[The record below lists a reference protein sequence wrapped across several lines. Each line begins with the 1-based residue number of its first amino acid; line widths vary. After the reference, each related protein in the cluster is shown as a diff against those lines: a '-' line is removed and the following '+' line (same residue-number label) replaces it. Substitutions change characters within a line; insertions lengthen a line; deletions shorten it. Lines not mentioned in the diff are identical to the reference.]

1 MRRADRLFQIVQ
13 ILQRQKTTITAGH
26 MAAELE
32 VSERTIYRDIQDLM
46 SNNVPIEGERGV
58 GYILREGYDLP
69 PLMFT
74 EEEIDAIMLGVRLV
88 EVKSDPELSR
98 AAKDVLAKIENVLP
112 PDRRSLLQSVR
123 YIVPQFAAPPSIA
136 INMRK
141 LRAAI
146 RNLQKIEMQ
155 YQDVSGTMTTRV
167 IWPLLTVLFDP
178 VQLLVGWCELRQ
190 GFRNFRID
198 RISSFLT
205 LDQHFHHAKKQELK
219 AYLENQ
225 KQVDKE

>member
-13 ILQRQKTTITAGH
+13 ILQRQKTVITAAD

-32 VSERTIYRDIQDLM
+32 VSDRTIYRDIQDLM
-46 SNNVPIEGERGV
+46 SNNVPIDGERGV
-58 GYILREGYDLP
+58 GYLLREGYDLP

-98 AAKDVLAKIENVLP
+98 AANDVLAKIENVLP

-123 YIVPQFAAPPSIA
+123 HIVPQFSTPPA
-136 INMRK
+136 ITIDMRD
-141 LRAAI
+141 LRSAV
-146 RNLQKIEMQ
+146 RNLQKIEMR
-155 YQDVSGTMTTRV
+155 YLDASGIMTDRV
-167 IWPLLTVLFDP
+167 IWPLLTVFFDP
-178 VQLLVGWCELRQ
+178 VQLLAGWCELRQ

-198 RISSFLT
+198 RISSFVT
-205 LDQHFHHAKKQELK
+205 LDVHFHHTKKLELK
-219 AYLENQ
+219 AYLEDQ
-225 KQVDKE
+225 RQMDKE